1 VREFEMSDLGDIF
14 NMFSDEEN
22 SKSRKQAASK
32 DESSD
37 TDPKSVIMKKL
48 YRNKLLLI
56 ATVVAGIA
64 IISVIAFFL
73 IKYIDAN
80 GANGII
86 DGIKPFLN

>member
-14 NMFSDEEN
+14 NMFSDEGN
-22 SKSRKQAASK
+22 SKPRKQTASQ

-37 TDPKSVIMKKL
+37 IDPKSVIMKKL
-48 YRNKLLLI
+48 ARNKPLLI

-64 IISVIAFFL
+64 IICVVAFFL
-73 IKYIDAN
+73 IKYIGVS